1 MFKFNGFTPKA
12 NVAINCALDEAC
24 ALGHTYVGSE
34 HLLLGLLEEGSGVAY
49 TILQKSGISAQ
60 QIKDLLVKTVG
71 RGIKSTLTPADIT
84 PRCKRI
90 LELSLM
96 QVRMNGIPLAGTEHI
111 LLNLLKE
118 TESYG
123 VRFLKQLGTEPDSIS
138 RQLGDFSQCCAADLL
153 GLKKSIPSRSK
164 PGVKTPLLDK
174 YGRDL
179 TELARQGKLDPVIG
193 RNKEVERVLQILT
206 RRTKNNPCLIGEAGV
221 GKTAIAE
228 GIALRIADSDVPQQ
242 IKDKRFIALDLT
254 GMVAGTKYRGDF
266 EERIKNTIDEVI
278 NAGNV
283 ILFIDELH
291 TIIGTGAAEG
301 AVDAANILKPQL
313 ARGEFQLVGA
323 TTTDEYR
330 KFIEKDSALERRFQS
345 VLVGEP
351 SEEDTVEILQG
362 LREKY
367 ETHHKMHILDEAI
380 EAAVTLSARY
390 LPERRLPDKAIDLID
405 EACSRVRMNT
415 LTVPNSLRELEARLE
430 GLKEEKEHAIAS
442 QDYECAARIR
452 DRENE
457 LKLRLDQAQSEWEET
472 GDGSSRKLT
481 AQDIAR
487 LVADITG
494 IDATHISQAQSERLL
509 HMEDDL
515 HRRIVGQAE
524 AVRAVAGAIR
534 RSRVGLHDPNRP
546 LGSFIFLGP
555 TGVGKTELCKAL
567 AACLFGDEKAMIRLD
582 MSEYMERH
590 AVSRLVGPPPGYI
603 GYDEGGQLTEKIRRR
618 PYSVLLLDEIE
629 KAHPDFF
636 NMLLQVLEDGILT
649 DSQGRQV
656 SFKNTVIIMTSN
668 IGARLIT
675 EQGRLG
681 FSEDGDTG
689 MKQDEIRRVMTGEL
703 KKSFRPEFLNRV
715 DETIVFHKLTR
726 EETMLIT
733 ENMLASLKKRVSEL
747 HVDIRFDESAAAHI
761 AKEGFDPVYGAR
773 PLRRAIQA
781 QIEDML
787 ADELLRGKI
796 KAGDKVLCSFGK
808 NKSSFTLEDVAN
820 AGSCAIIIAAES

>member
-12 NVAINCALDEAC
+12 NTAINCALEEAC

-34 HLLLGLLEEGSGVAY
+34 HLLLGLLNEGSGVAY
-49 TILQKSGISAQ
+49 TILQKSGVNAQ
-60 QIKDLLVKTVG
+60 KIKELLVKTVG
-71 RGIKSTLTPADIT
+71 RGIKSNLTPADIT

-96 QVRMNGIPLAGTEHI
+96 QVRMSGIMLAGTEHI

-118 TESYG
+118 TDSYG
-123 VRFLKQLGTEPDSIS
+123 VRFLKQLGVDPDNIV
-138 RQLGDFSQCCAADLL
+138 RQLGDFSQSCAADLL
-153 GLKKSIPSRSK
+153 GLKKTTPPRSRA
-164 PGVKTPLLDK
+164 GVKTPLLDK
-174 YGRDL
+174 FGRDL

-193 RNKEVERVLQILT
+193 RKKEIERILQILT

-228 GIALRIADSDVPQQ
+228 GIALRIIKMEVPQRL
-242 IKDKRFIALDLT
+242 KDKRFIALDLT
-254 GMVAGTKYRGDF
+254 SMVAGTKYRGDF
-266 EERIKNTIDEVI
+266 EERIKNTLEEVV

-313 ARGEFQLVGA
+313 ARGDLQLVGA
-323 TTTDEYR
+323 TTTEEYR

-345 VLVGEP
+345 ILVEEP
-351 SEEDTVEILQG
+351 TEQDAVKILQG
-362 LREKY
+362 LRDKY
-367 ETHHKMHILDEAI
+367 EAHHKMRILDESI
-380 EAAVTLSARY
+380 EAAVTLSTRY
-390 LPERRLPDKAIDLID
+390 LPERRLPDKAIDLVD
-405 EACSRVRMNT
+405 EACSRVKMST
-415 LTVPNSLRELEARLE
+415 LTVPNNLRDIETRLQD
-430 GLKEEKEHAIAS
+430 LKQEKENAIAS
-442 QDYECAARIR
+442 QDYECAADIR

-457 LKLRLDQAQSEWEET
+457 LKLKLEEAQTELDEVR
-472 GDGSSRKLT
+472 DGNGRKLT
-481 AQDIAR
+481 EQDIAK
-487 LVADITG
+487 LVSDITG
-494 IDATHISQAQSERLL
+494 IDASHITQAQSERLL
-509 HMEDDL
+509 HLENEL
-515 HRRIVGQAE
+515 HCRVVGQKE

-534 RSRVGLHDPNRP
+534 RSRVGLHDPSRP

-567 AACLFGDEKAMIRLD
+567 AEILFGNEKAMVRLD
-582 MSEYMERH
+582 MSEYMEKH

-618 PYSVLLLDEIE
+618 PYSVVLLDEIE

-636 NMLLQVLEDGILT
+636 NILLQILEDGVLT

-656 SFKNTVIIMTSN
+656 NFKNTVIIMTSN

-681 FSEDGDTG
+681 FSENGETG
-689 MKQDEIRRVMTGEL
+689 MKEEEVRRVMLGEL
-703 KKSFRPEFLNRV
+703 KKFFRPEFLNRV
-715 DETIVFHKLTR
+715 DETIVFHKLTKQ
-726 EETMLIT
+726 ETLKIA
-733 ENMLASLKKRVSEL
+733 ENMLEALQKRVKDL
-747 HVDIRFDESAAAHI
+747 HIEIRFDESAAEQV

-773 PLRRAIQA
+773 PLRKVIQTK
-781 QIEDML
+781 IEDQL
-787 ADELLRGKI
+787 ADELLRGKM
-796 KAGDKVLCSFGK
+796 KEGDHIRCIYDGK
-808 NKSSFTLEDVAN
+808 EFQFLADDVTN
-820 AGSCAIIIAAES
+820 SDDCAIIISAET